1 MISIKK
7 EFRQMTQDGEREG
20 KRRNVY
26 NETLPPINV
35 NGHYGTLQ
43 SLSNYKKKETG
54 GEAMQKKKK
63 INKKGGI
70 KLQKKKHQQ
79 KRNL

>member
-1 MISIKK
+1 
-7 EFRQMTQDGEREG
+7 MTQDGEREG

-35 NGHYGTLQ
+35 NGHYDTLQ

-54 GEAMQKKKK
+54 GEAMQKKK